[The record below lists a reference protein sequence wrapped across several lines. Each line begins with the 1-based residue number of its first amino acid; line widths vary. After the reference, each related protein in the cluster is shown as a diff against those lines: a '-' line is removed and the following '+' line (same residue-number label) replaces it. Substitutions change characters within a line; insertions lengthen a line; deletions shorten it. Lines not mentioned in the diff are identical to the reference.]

1 MRRIIPGLVTV
12 VAALLAILL
21 AAPLAAYTIYFKDG
35 RTLNI
40 KGKPRIVNGRA
51 VVTLLNGTQA
61 AFDPAQI
68 DEKKTEEMNQR
79 DLGAAEIIDQGTS
92 RQQQP
97 APAPQREP
105 QSRLS
110 DIAARNVGPRDQPVT
125 RRNPAA
131 AAGRAAGAPSS
142 LTPYG
147 DAAVASELSQFFLNQ
162 KAEGV
167 EILQGSQGRPLV
179 QVITSTESSVFRA
192 LLTGANALLQIRGRY
207 PQKVDG
213 LELVMVSPAGERGGQ
228 FTLTPAMAEDL
239 VAKRVGL
246 VSFFLQN
253 VQF

>member
-1 MRRIIPGLVTV
+1 MRRIIPGLVSV
-12 VAALLAILL
+12 LALLL

-35 RTLNI
+35 RTLNT

-61 AFDPAQI
+61 AFDPARI
-68 DEKKTEEMNQR
+68 DDKKTEEMNQR
-79 DLGAAEIIDQGTS
+79 DLGAAEIIDQGTR
-92 RQQQP
+92 RQQATATPQP
-97 APAPQREP
+97 EP

-110 DIAARNVGPRDQPVT
+110 EIAAREVGPRDQPVT

-131 AAGRAAGAPSS
+131 AAGAVGLPSS

-147 DAAVASELSQFFLNQ
+147 DAAIAAELSQFFLGQ

-167 EILQGSQGRPLV
+167 EILQGSQGRPLA
-179 QVITSTESSVFRA
+179 QVTTSSESSVFRA
-192 LLTGANALLQIRGRY
+192 LLTGANALLHIRGRH

-228 FTLTPAMAEDL
+228 FTLTPDMAEDL

-246 VSFFLQN
+246 VSFFLKN

>member
-1 MRRIIPGLVTV
+1 MRRMIPGLVTV
-12 VAALLAILL
+12 LVVLLAALL
-21 AAPLAAYTIYFKDG
+21 AAPLAAYTIYLKDG

-61 AFDPAQI
+61 SLDPAQI
-68 DEKKTEEMNQR
+68 DEKKTAEMNQR

-92 RQQQP
+92 QPQQT
-97 APAPQREP
+97 PAPQPEP

-110 DIAARNVGPRDQPVT
+110 DIAGRNVGPRDQPVT

-131 AAGRAAGAPSS
+131 PAGRASSLPSS
-142 LTPYG
+142 RTPYG
-147 DAAVASELSQFFLNQ
+147 DAAVASELSQFFLGQ

-167 EILQGSQGRPLV
+167 EIFQGSQGRPLA
-179 QVITSTESSVFRA
+179 QVTTSSETSVFRA
-192 LLTGANALLQIRGRY
+192 LLTGANALLHIRGRF

-213 LELVMVSPAGERGGQ
+213 LELVMVTPSGERAGQ
-228 FTLTPAMAEDL
+228 FTLTPDMAEDL

-246 VSFFLQN
+246 VSFFLDN